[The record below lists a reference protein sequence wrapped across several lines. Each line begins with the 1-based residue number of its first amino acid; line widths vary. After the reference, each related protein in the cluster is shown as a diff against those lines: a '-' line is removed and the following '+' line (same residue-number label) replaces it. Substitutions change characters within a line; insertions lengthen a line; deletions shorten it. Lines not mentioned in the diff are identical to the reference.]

1 MIVSTQCIVLLKRPY
16 RETALLLEGISPDS
30 GRLSLVLHRAQKLSD
45 KEFPTADLYREIEV
59 EYREEEGASAS
70 TLHTVDRI
78 EVLREFDALA
88 DRPRNFAMAGRIAS
102 FLLHN
107 LQPGVPQPYSYDT
120 LRSVLAQLAGECD
133 EEGAPAWTLEQCAVV
148 IKTTFLYENGL
159 LPEARTEQQGNF
171 LENLVAAG
179 IDNSALPACQP
190 QYWTTLN
197 RWLDSLLQYHQLKK

>member
-1 MIVSTQCIVLLKRPY
+1 MKRPY

-30 GRLSLVLHRAQKLSD
+30 GRLSLVLHHAQKLSA

-59 EYREEEGASAS
+59 EYRGEEGESAS
-70 TLHTVDRI
+70 TLHTAGRI
-78 EVLREFDALA
+78 EVLQEFDALA

-107 LQPGVPQPYSYDT
+107 LQPGVPQPYTYDT
-120 LRSVLAQLAGECD
+120 LRSVLSQLAGER
-133 EEGAPAWTLEQCAVV
+133 EEGVPAWSLEQCAVV

-159 LPEARTEQQGNF
+159 LPDPRTERQSDF

-190 QYWTTLN
+190 QYWATLN
-197 RWLDSLLQYHQLKK
+197 RWLDSLLNYHQLKK